1 VSLSYWAMVQSE
13 SKWQLTFSFS
23 VIMCCR
29 VVVIVISATPPLLHY
44 SQYST
49 TPLTAVFSL
58 LYQSIFPSTW
68 VAPGWSIPFD
78 LYFHRVNKVRSRMV
92 FKVQDGIEFATRAEW
107 RNYMMWVHHN
117 VSEIFAYYFIN
128 DLFTYSFI
136 SQVSTPHTLL
146 SVEYSHTLS
155 SLKYSHTLS
164 SLKYSRTLSSLKYS
178 HTLSLLWLLIQQQKT
193 IQSNVM

>member
-1 VSLSYWAMVQSE
+1 
-13 SKWQLTFSFS
+13 
-23 VIMCCR
+23 MCCC
-29 VVVIVISATPPLLHY
+29 VVVIEILPHLHYSTTIPREYSATP
-44 SQYST
+44 
-49 TPLTAVFSL
+49 LTLSFTII
-58 LYQSIFPSTW
+58 SIFPSTW

-155 SLKYSHTLS
+155 SLKYS
-164 SLKYSRTLSSLKYS
+164 RTLSSLKYS

>member
-1 VSLSYWAMVQSE
+1 MVQSE

-23 VIMCCR
+23 VMCCR
-29 VVVIVISATPPLLHY
+29 VVVIVISTTPPLPP
-44 SQYST
+44 
-49 TPLTAVFSL
+49 PLTAVFSL

-155 SLKYSHTLS
+155 SLKYS
-164 SLKYSRTLSSLKYS
+164 RTLSSLKYS